1 MTATLWLAIGLAS
14 IGGIGLTM
22 LAMVAL
28 RFNKPTLVQRV
39 APQMRGPA
47 RTHQTEPQS
56 LTALGTLS
64 TITAPIIQS
73 GVNQLNRL
81 NLGNIQ
87 LNARLAQAGSRL
99 NIADYRAQQLVMAVA
114 AAAVATAGCIWAAIN
129 HALHPLL
136 GLVLVLTATIL
147 AFFARD
153 NLLTTQINRRRAK
166 ILAEFPTIAELL
178 ALSVA
183 AGDSARGALER
194 VATTANGELAYE
206 FSIVLADIRSGD
218 GLTTALKACSDR
230 LQLNPVERFIAGLT
244 VAHERGTPLATVLHA
259 QATDVR
265 ELTKRELLEVAGKKE
280 IGMLVPL
287 IFGVLP
293 LTVVF
298 AVFPGLSL
306 LNIGL

>member
-1 MTATLWLAIGLAS
+1 MTPTIWLAIGFA
-14 IGGIGLTM
+14 ITGGLGLLFLTT
-22 LAMVAL
+22 VATKL
-28 RFNKPTLVQRV
+28 NRPTLAERV
-39 APQMRGPA
+39 APQMRGHA
-47 RTHQTEPQS
+47 ITRATEQQT
-56 LTALGTLS
+56 LTTLGTLS
-64 TITAPIIQS
+64 TITAPIIQA
-73 GVNQLNRL
+73 GVNQLNKF
-81 NLGNIQ
+81 NLGNTQ
-87 LNARLAQAGSRL
+87 LASRLAQAGSRL
-99 NIADYRAQQLVMAVA
+99 NVADYRAQQLIMAVVA
-114 AAAVATAGCIWAAIN
+114 AALATTGCIWAAIN
-129 HALHPLL
+129 HSLHPVI
-136 GLVLVLTATIL
+136 GFIVVVTATTV

-153 NLLTTQINRRRAK
+153 NLLTGQIKKRRTK

-183 AGDSARGALER
+183 AGDSAHGALER
-194 VATTANGELAYE
+194 VAHTAKGELAYE
-206 FSIVLADIRSGD
+206 FNLVLTDTHSGD
-218 GLTTALKACSDR
+218 SLVKALQSCSDR
-230 LQLNPVERFIAGLT
+230 LKLNSVERFITGFT

>member
-1 MTATLWLAIGLAS
+1 MTSTVWLAVGLA
-14 IGGIGLTM
+14 ITGGIGLM
-22 LAMVAL
+22 LLITAVTRL
-28 RFNKPTLVQRV
+28 NRPTLVERV
-39 APQMRGPA
+39 APQMRGHTTT
-47 RTHQTEPQS
+47 RDTEQQT
-56 LTALGTLS
+56 LTTLGTLS
-64 TITAPIIQS
+64 TITAPIIQA
-73 GVNQLNRL
+73 GVSQLNKL
-81 NLGNIQ
+81 NLGNAQ
-87 LNARLAQAGSRL
+87 LTSRLAQAGSRL
-99 NIADYRAQQLVMAVA
+99 NVADYRAQQLITAVA
-114 AAAVATAGCIWAAIN
+114 AAALATVGCIWAAIN
-129 HALHPLL
+129 HSLHPII
-136 GLVLVLTATIL
+136 GFMVVVSATTV

-153 NLLTTQINRRRAK
+153 NLLTGQINKRRTK

-183 AGDSARGALER
+183 AGDSAHGALER
-194 VATTANGELAYE
+194 VAQTAKGELAYE
-206 FSIVLADIRSGD
+206 FKLVLADTRSGD
-218 GLTTALKACSDR
+218 SLVKALQSCSER
-230 LQLNPVERFIAGLT
+230 LRLNSVERFITGFT

-259 QATDVR
+259 QANDVR